1 VRDAAHKLVRDVR
14 GQLHAGKR
22 IAALA
27 ALLVACSTPA
37 AAPAAHPTSTPA
49 TPTPTPA
56 AAIPAGPCAEATLI
70 PPTPPGLV
78 SAQPVWQLATG
89 LNGPDDLTFF
99 GGRFVVGELHAG
111 RILRL
116 ALGLPLERLPM
127 SVPAVEGIGF
137 VHGDMYAADQQ
148 DDRVVAVSAGGGVS
162 TLIQLTPVAGQDNV
176 DGIAVQGD
184 ELVVPDSPRGVVDWY
199 STAGT
204 LMRQAGGFVRPTG
217 AWPEA
222 DGSLLVADEYGN
234 AAYRV
239 RPDGSKQALV
249 TGLPIVDDVAED
261 SAGHIFVVTPVVT
274 GGRLAELVD
283 GRAVDLVSRLVAPQ
297 GLTTD
302 GADNIAVTE
311 EDAGR
316 VDLVIRSFQLAPVAN
331 VHRGERVCLDVVRA
345 PGFTAPVEL
354 ASGAG
359 VTVVSQPGARSR
371 AEVVLG
377 DCPNGSCE
385 LQARSGTLS
394 DELWIAESP

>member
-1 VRDAAHKLVRDVR
+1 
-14 GQLHAGKR
+14 
-22 IAALA
+22 
-27 ALLVACSTPA
+27 
-37 AAPAAHPTSTPA
+37 
-49 TPTPTPA
+49 
-56 AAIPAGPCAEATLI
+56 
-70 PPTPPGLV
+70 
-78 SAQPVWQLATG
+78 
-89 LNGPDDLTFF
+89 
-99 GGRFVVGELHAG
+99 
-111 RILRL
+111 
-116 ALGLPLERLPM
+116 
-127 SVPAVEGIGF
+127 
-137 VHGDMYAADQQ
+137 
-148 DDRVVAVSAGGGVS
+148 
-162 TLIQLTPVAGQDNV
+162 
-176 DGIAVQGD
+176 
-184 ELVVPDSPRGVVDWY
+184 
-199 STAGT
+199 
-204 LMRQAGGFVRPTG
+204 
-217 AWPEA
+217 
-222 DGSLLVADEYGN
+222 
-234 AAYRV
+234 
-239 RPDGSKQALV
+239 
-249 TGLPIVDDVAED
+249 
-261 SAGHIFVVTPVVT
+261 
-274 GGRLAELVD
+274 VD